1 MLNTCLVKL
10 LIWVARFFDVGIEI
24 RAMRRSGHESSMN
37 RGRNAR
43 IAVKPSVQEFDLK
56 SFRFRAVANSAKIAG
71 GDGCSVHGD
80 TSLLMN
86 EDASEGGF

>member
-1 MLNTCLVKL
+1 
-10 LIWVARFFDVGIEI
+10 
-24 RAMRRSGHESSMN
+24 MN
-37 RGRNAR
+37 SGRNAG
-43 IAVKPSVQEFDLK
+43 IAVKPSVQELDLK
-56 SFRFRAVANSAKIAG
+56 SSSFRAVTNSAKIAG